1 MLFVAMIINF
11 HQISVNFFS
20 KFFSNK
26 NQLSSKIFFLFRL
39 VAENVLKAMCQ
50 DESKR
55 NFLKKKHILVAA
67 TLQ

>member
-11 HQISVNFFS
+11 HQISVN
-20 KFFSNK
+20 FFSNK

-50 DESKR
+50 DESIR
-55 NFLKKKHILVAA
+55 NFFLKKHILVAA

>member
-11 HQISVNFFS
+11 HQISVN
-20 KFFSNK
+20 FFSNK

-50 DESKR
+50 DESIR
-55 NFLKKKHILVAA
+55 NFFKKTYFGRCNTAVKLK
-67 TLQ
+67 